1 MCSNVPFF
9 TMIYVSVFVINVC
22 NVFVFY
28 DTCVVACINVYVC
41 VKLYESVVFMTWIS
55 HVCV

>member
-1 MCSNVPFF
+1 MCV
-9 TMIYVSVFVINVC
+9 YVSVFVINIC
-22 NVFVFY
+22 NVFVLY

-41 VKLYESVVFMTWIS
+41 VTLYASVVFMTWVS